1 MCFFMQLK
9 VIDKNKVKILIEDK
23 DIVDSLLLTDG
34 IDCQQKATREFILK
48 LLNETYVRTGIDF
61 LSSKVLIEVIP
72 GVSGSYYIIITRISQ
87 KPEPYV
93 EFDTTV
99 KADEDMYLFELYHPE
114 NIFDISK
121 IARDTPSLAI
131 GHSKMFKYKE
141 KYYLSVYFPP
151 KTVSDEEFTS
161 LIKSFC
167 EFSSKCRWNLYNECI
182 LAEWGEL
189 LCDDPLKRTAAVL

>member
-1 MCFFMQLK
+1 MQLK
-9 VIDKNKVKILIEDK
+9 VLDKDKVKILIEDK
-23 DIVDSLLLTDG
+23 DIEESLISIDS
-34 IDCQQKATREFILK
+34 IDCRQKASREFILK
-48 LLNETYVRTGIDF
+48 LLNETYIQTGIDF
-61 LSSKVLIEVIP
+61 LSSKVLIEVVP
-72 GVSGSYYIIITRISQ
+72 GASGSYYIIITRLSQ

-93 EFDTTV
+93 DFDTTV

-114 NIFDISK
+114 NVFDISK
-121 IARDTPSLAI
+121 IIRDTPSLTV

-151 KTVSDEEFTS
+151 KTVSDGDFPA

-167 EFSSKCRWNLYNECI
+167 EFSAKCKWNLYNECI

-189 LCDDPLKRTAAVL
+189 LWEEPLKNAAAVL